1 MGYEIFF
8 IFGFICNLKCHVIA
22 FRLLPTAIHQILMGL
37 NYSRLL
43 RDDDLVEHFLVKV
56 LQVDHRIA
64 PAIIRRIVTS
74 EKMLMDFKEE
84 ENTLVSTKYRDRD
97 YVNDLDRWK
106 LRRQIIHEL
115 FTMRR
120 TDTEEEIML
129 GTGGALPNS
138 GIKKEKKAYILIGP
152 PASGKSGIA
161 NKIAEKE
168 GAIILDCDYAKRKL
182 PEFEYECGATFVQEE
197 SNSIIYG
204 FGDNNPFKLEGL
216 YKIAVAKQY
225 NVVIPKVGRNI
236 AGIVKMAEFLTSM
249 NYRVH
254 LTLVSLNRREATIRA
269 LHRFDQTQR
278 YVPLSYVFDHIGNDP
293 LLSYYLIKEKAG
305 MFFNSFGVITMS
317 LDADVFTEQRGID
330 TYSDNPAS
338 WYENE

>member
-1 MGYEIFF
+1 
-8 IFGFICNLKCHVIA
+8 
-22 FRLLPTAIHQILMGL
+22 MGL

-74 EKMLMDFKEE
+74 EKMLMDFKDE

-120 TDTEEEIML
+120 TDREDEITL

-152 PASGKSGIA
+152 PASGKSTIA
-161 NKIAEKE
+161 NRIAEKE
-168 GAIILDCDYAKRKL
+168 GAIILDCDYARRKL

-197 SNSIIYG
+197 SNSMIYG
-204 FGDNNPFKLEGL
+204 FGDDNPFKLEGL
-216 YKIAVAKQY
+216 CKLAMNKAY
-225 NVVIPKVGRNI
+225 NIVIPKIGREPG
-236 AGIVKMAEFLTSM
+236 GIIRLAKFLIEM
-249 NYRVH
+249 NYKVH
-254 LTLVSLNRREATIRA
+254 LTLISLKRREAAIRA
-269 LHRFDQTQR
+269 FHRFNETNR
-278 YVPLSYVFDHIGNDP
+278 YVPLGYVFDDVGNDP
-293 LLSYYLIKEKAG
+293 LLSYYILKERADKC
-305 MFFNSFGVITMS
+305 FSSFGVITVGV
-317 LDADVFTEQRGID
+317 DAQKSQVGID
-330 TYSDNPAS
+330 LQGENPAS
-338 WYENE
+338 WYNGV